1 MKTSGLLSEDRLL
14 WSPRELAPIHSAVF
28 LVSVSRLE
36 FTKPLIATLSV
47 QKHGDE
53 FELPDYSQAQLFG
66 FLNGGQGQLA
76 LVSPAASAPFLY
88 LKDWIPFFKFAYATQ

>member
-1 MKTSGLLSEDRLL
+1 MASCLKTDCSGVPENLLQSTQL
-14 WSPRELAPIHSAVF
+14 VF

-36 FTKPLIATLSV
+36 FTKPLIATVSV

-88 LKDWIPFFKFAYATQ
+88 LKDRIPFFKFAYATQ